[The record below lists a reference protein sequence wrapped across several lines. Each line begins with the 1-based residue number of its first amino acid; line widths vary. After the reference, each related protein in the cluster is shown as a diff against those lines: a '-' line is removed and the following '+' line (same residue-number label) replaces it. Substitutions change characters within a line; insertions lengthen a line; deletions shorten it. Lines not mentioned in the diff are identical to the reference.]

1 MATESQRRIAPG
13 RHVPLPKSHTAISR
27 RAVPIDFEVLVPALT
42 PSLQRFAES
51 KLQDHECAA
60 ETVQDAWCAA
70 WRVRQTFT
78 SVDHLTR
85 WLFRVVRYRWV
96 STVRKQKRMVLVA
109 SAGNSGEEPGFPLL
123 PSKPQVQSTG
133 EVQEKVREVI
143 DSLPD
148 TYRGAAI
155 LSFLRGLHYTSVAHL
170 LRLSPNTVKMRLHR
184 ARDRLRRALRRYAPG

>member
-1 MATESQRRIAPG
+1 MATKSQRRSAPG
-13 RHVPLPKSHTAISR
+13 RYVPPPESHVAKSR
-27 RAVPIDFEVLVPALT
+27 RAVPIDFEILVPALT

-51 KLQDHECAA
+51 KLQDHERAA
-60 ETVQDAWCAA
+60 EAVQDAWYAA

-96 STVRKQKRMVLVA
+96 STIRKQRRMTLVESA
-109 SAGNSGEEPGFPLL
+109 SDSGEEPGFSLSPAKAPL
-123 PSKPQVQSTG
+123 QSTG
-133 EVQEKVREVI
+133 EVHEKVREVI
-143 DSLPD
+143 DRLPE

-155 LSFLRGLHYTSVAHL
+155 LHFLCGHHYTSVAHL